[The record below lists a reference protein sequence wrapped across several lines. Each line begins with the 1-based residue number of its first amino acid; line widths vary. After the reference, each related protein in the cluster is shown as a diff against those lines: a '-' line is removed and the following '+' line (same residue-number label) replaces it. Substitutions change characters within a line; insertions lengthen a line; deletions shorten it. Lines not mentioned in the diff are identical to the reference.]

1 MSMSEFHSSG
11 NLEKSWSA
19 DWLNHFIPVQLK
31 EELHWKLSGLPS
43 GRLSSVHL
51 CEPQNI
57 QVISYLDIKP
67 FFGFVFHSAAF
78 IGMNGSLPPSL
89 YPALFIRPWWSVNK
103 PGGSLKGHYKMN
115 KDFVLTVNLEKTTL
129 VQSQIKRIK
138 KKYRAGN
145 EVLFK
150 LRGLYGSYQKEKP
163 VGLLIMEHLK
173 RFFTLYS

>member
-1 MSMSEFHSSG
+1 
-11 NLEKSWSA
+11 
-19 DWLNHFIPVQLK
+19 
-31 EELHWKLSGLPS
+31 
-43 GRLSSVHL
+43 
-51 CEPQNI
+51 
-57 QVISYLDIKP
+57 
-67 FFGFVFHSAAF
+67 
-78 IGMNGSLPPSL
+78 
-89 YPALFIRPWWSVNK
+89 
-103 PGGSLKGHYKMN
+103 MN